1 MDVRVGVVVLTCRG
15 TLDSSGCQSGCCCTS
30 PVVELWTVVDVR
42 VGVVVLTCCGTLDS
56 SGCQS
61 GCCCT
66 HLSWNS

>member
-1 MDVRVGVVVLTCRG
+1 MSEWVL
-15 TLDSSGCQSGCCCTS
+15 LYS
-30 PVVELWTVVDVR
+30 PVVELWTVVDSG

-66 HLSWNS
+66 HLSWNSGQ

>member
-1 MDVRVGVVVLTCRG
+1 MELWTVADAGVGVVVL
-15 TLDSSGCQSGCCCTS
+15 
-30 PVVELWTVVDVR
+30 PVVELWMVVDVR

-66 HLSWNS
+66 HLSWNSGR